1 MNICV
6 INPDVHIKMK
16 MVGLKK
22 YVQIMVNLRLTNV
35 LKPI

>member
-22 YVQIMVNLRLTNV
+22 YVQKNGESQTN
-35 LKPI
+35 